1 MNRLWVQLVLA
12 FTVVVF
18 VAVGASALLVNRTTS
33 IQFRQYIT
41 HSGMRAS
48 GNGLEQLVAYY
59 QGQGSWEG
67 VRVLLEQGVFV
78 VEPSGFPVPV
88 AERRSE
94 RMGGQMDAILADA
107 AGQIIYDSQGK
118 VEGRKLNSQQRSRAL
133 PITRA
138 NTDQVIGYLLLSR
151 PAGENPLGNLEQ
163 DFLDRVQRVLLTGA
177 ALAVAVG
184 LAIGSFLSQRL
195 TAPLQRLATASRA
208 VAAGDLTQKIELE
221 GSCEM
226 VEVAQ
231 AFNDMTTALGES
243 ERQRHNMVADVA
255 HELRTPLTVLQGN
268 LRAILDGVYPTST
281 AEISKLYD
289 ETRLLSR
296 LVDDLRELALADAGQ
311 LGLHL
316 RSIDLTQVIRHA
328 IENMALVAESREIR
342 LTAQMVEPLPMVWAD
357 PDRATQILRNLL
369 INALHHTPVGG
380 SVTVSAAAPQGAD
393 PAMVEIAVVDTG
405 VGITPQDLPY
415 IFERFWRA
423 DISRS
428 RAGGAGLGLAVAQS
442 LVTAHG
448 GRVWAE
454 SVPGQGSIFRFTLPA
469 AQSAA

>member
-12 FTVVVF
+12 FTLVVF
-18 VAVGASALLVNRTTS
+18 VAVGASAILVHRTTD

-48 GNGLEQLVAYY
+48 GSGLEQLIAYY
-59 QGQGSWEG
+59 QQRDSWQGVG
-67 VRVLLEQGVFV
+67 TLLEQGVFV
-78 VEPSGFPVPV
+78 VQPGELPVPA

-94 RMGGQMDAILADA
+94 RIGGQMDAILADA
-107 AGQIIYDSQGK
+107 SGRIIYDSQGK
-118 VEGRKLNSQQRSRAL
+118 IEGRELNSQEQSRAL
-133 PITRA
+133 PITR
-138 NTDQVIGYLLLSR
+138 TDGEEVIGYLLLSL
-151 PAGENPLGNLEQ
+151 PAGGDRLGNLEQ
-163 DFLDRVQRVLLTGA
+163 NYLDRVQRILVTGA
-177 ALAVAVG
+177 AMAVG
-184 LAIGSFLSQRL
+184 VGLVIGAFLSRRL

-208 VAAGDLTQKIELE
+208 VAAGDLAQKIELE
-221 GSCEM
+221 GSSEM

-268 LRAILDGVYPTST
+268 LRAILDGVYPSNS
-281 AEISKLYD
+281 AEISRLYD

-311 LGLHL
+311 LGLHP
-316 RSIDLTQVIRHA
+316 RSIDLAQVIRQA
-328 IENMALVAESREIR
+328 VENMALVAESREIT
-342 LTAQMVEPLPMVWAD
+342 LTDPVAETLPRVWAD
-357 PDRATQILRNLL
+357 PDRTTQVLCNLL
-369 INALHHTPVGG
+369 INALHHTPAGG
-380 SVTVSAAAPQGAD
+380 SVMVSAAVCQGAG
-393 PAMVEIAVVDTG
+393 PAMVEISVTDTG
-405 VGITPQDLPY
+405 EGIASQDLPH

-423 DISRS
+423 DPARA

-448 GRVWAE
+448 GCIWAE
-454 SVPGQGSIFRFTLPA
+454 SVVGRGSVFRFTLPV
-469 AQSAA
+469 AQDVA